1 MTHQEENPVVAPV
14 RTGRSQDLR
23 EQSPQPHQPPAQQ
36 QRQPGRQLSGRA
48 VGPATCPEF

>member
-14 RTGRSQDLR
+14 RTGRSECLR
-23 EQSPQPHQPPAQQ
+23 EQSAQPHQPPAQQ
-36 QRQPGRQLSGRA
+36 QRRPGRQLSGRA